1 MASNKKAHILAVIK
15 YIFSIIGNNNANIII
30 NDSDISGITIDRT
43 KKGKYCYIL
52 QRYLID
58 SQSKVY
64 DDLDSSMQLQMID
77 DEIIFKIYTNALKTL
92 EDKNRFRK
100 MMEK

>member
-15 YIFSIIGNNNANIII
+15 YIFSIIRNNNANIII
-30 NDSDISGITIDRT
+30 NDSDISGSTIDRT

-64 DDLDSSMQLQMID
+64 DDLGSSMQLQMID
-77 DEIIFKIYTNALKTL
+77 DEIIFKIYTNALKIL
-92 EDKNRFRK
+92 ENKNCFQR
-100 MMEK
+100 MTEK

>member
-30 NDSDISGITIDRT
+30 NDSDISGSTIDRT

-52 QRYLID
+52 QRY
-58 SQSKVY
+58 
-64 DDLDSSMQLQMID
+64 
-77 DEIIFKIYTNALKTL
+77 
-92 EDKNRFRK
+92 
-100 MMEK
+100 

>member
-30 NDSDISGITIDRT
+30 NDSDISGSTIDRT

-52 QRYLID
+52 QRYLTIL
-58 SQSKVY
+58 SKKSPTSKVV
-64 DDLDSSMQLQMID
+64 
-77 DEIIFKIYTNALKTL
+77 
-92 EDKNRFRK
+92 R
-100 MMEK
+100 